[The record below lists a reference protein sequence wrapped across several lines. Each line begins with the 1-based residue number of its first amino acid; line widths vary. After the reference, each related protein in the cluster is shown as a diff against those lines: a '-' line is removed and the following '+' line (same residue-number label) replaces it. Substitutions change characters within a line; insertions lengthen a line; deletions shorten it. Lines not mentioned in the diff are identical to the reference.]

1 MKVYIQHLIAIL
13 SFLLYF
19 AAGTVSAYPDNDHQ
33 ITVKGVVLDKT
44 SQPIPGVVVMVKNNQ
59 SAGGTITDLDGKFW
73 FNVPVNSVVVFSCMG
88 YETVEKHAIQA
99 STWTIRLSEDAELLA
114 VTEMGYGKR
123 TDISE
128 YRTQTRG
135 GVGIRTY
142 KCSDVT
148 GKVVGIKAVK
158 DSDDIIM
165 ITSEGIVIRIAATDV
180 SSIGRSTKGVRLMR
194 LSDDVKVVSVALTEH
209 EEEVEEEEG
218 EVVAEAGEEK
228 PAAEATEE

>member
-99 STWTIRLSEDAELLA
+99 STWTIRLSEDAELL
-114 VTEMGYGKR
+114 
-123 TDISE
+123 
-128 YRTQTRG
+128 
-135 GVGIRTY
+135 
-142 KCSDVT
+142 
-148 GKVVGIKAVK
+148 
-158 DSDDIIM
+158 
-165 ITSEGIVIRIAATDV
+165 
-180 SSIGRSTKGVRLMR
+180 
-194 LSDDVKVVSVALTEH
+194 
-209 EEEVEEEEG
+209 
-218 EVVAEAGEEK
+218 
-228 PAAEATEE
+228 